1 MVIAL
6 IAGLRPGTSP
16 PPVRIAMVLL
26 LAITKKVAEAGLV
39 HQRGL
44 LTGLGRQLL
53 LQNWRHPRPQQLDC
67 FHQLRVRQRTGI
79 HLKSDA
85 RNSAQRLAV
94 PDDLLRNLVGITN
107 QQRTF
112 WTALRIETGAG
123 DRRPAALPADIGE
136 GAGVA
141 GKEFI
146 RGLLRCRRDITQ
158 RVDTDFQTIGR
169 MPESLTSLPIQV
181 DQRTKTVRVPTDDR
195 DHQRKSER
203 AGTRKGLRCS
213 TDSEPYRQWILE
225 RTRINALS
233 RQGRSMFARPGH
245 ILIVAD
251 LEEQLQLLGEQRIVV
266 LQ

>member
-123 DRRPAALPADIGE
+123 DWRPAALPADIGE

-141 GKEFI
+141 GKEFATYPSE
-146 RGLLRCRRDITQ
+146 CTPTFRRSGECPNRSPVSRYRST
-158 RVDTDFQTIGR
+158 
-169 MPESLTSLPIQV
+169 
-181 DQRTKTVRVPTDDR
+181 
-195 DHQRKSER
+195 SER
-203 AGTRKGLRCS
+203 KRCVCPPMIATIKGSPSAPARAKDCGVPPTPS
-213 TDSEPYRQWILE
+213 YIGNGSW
-225 RTRINALS
+225 S
-233 RQGRSMFARPGH
+233 GRG
-245 ILIVAD
+245 
-251 LEEQLQLLGEQRIVV
+251 
-266 LQ
+266 